1 MGESL
6 LNRFPADGTLLVD
19 GEELT
24 TPYRVCDG
32 SMLMVAGTCDAGAA
46 ADALEPLGL
55 HSVRT
60 AEGRALAAVW
70 VADFTEANLGPH
82 GELQFSL
89 FAAGARPEAPP
100 AGPLAFYEALARP
113 ELPLMVCHRLW
124 NTTGRVVRYNDV
136 HLGLEVGLA
145 AGGLQRDGAWRFA
158 FADGEGR
165 TLARGAV
172 EVPARTSLAD
182 GWSLA
187 RTLGV
192 RKLLRLG
199 RGPSSINV
207 VSPRLSADGAL
218 QVSQTFTRAASV
230 VRRWDDSDQLELAYP
245 ALAGLG
251 FVPDLVTA
259 FTGVEFVYLRPESLP
274 AVPVSR

>member
-6 LNRFPADGTLLVD
+6 LNRFPADGTVVVD
-19 GEELT
+19 DEALT
-24 TPYRVCDG
+24 TPYRVSDG
-32 SMLMVAGTCDAGAA
+32 SMLLVAGTCDAGAA

-55 HSVRT
+55 RPVRT

-89 FAAGARPEAPP
+89 FAAGARPEALP
-100 AGPLAFYEALARP
+100 AGPWAFYGSLARP
-113 ELPLMVCHRLW
+113 EPPLMVCHRLW

-145 AGGLQRDGAWRFA
+145 AGGLQTDGAWRFA

-165 TLARGAV
+165 TLGRGAV
-172 EVPARTSLAD
+172 GVPARTSLAD

-199 RGPSSINV
+199 RGPSSISV

-230 VRRWDDSDQLELAYP
+230 VRRWDDSNQLELVHP
-245 ALAGLG
+245 ALVGLG
-251 FVPDLVTA
+251 FVPDLLTA
-259 FTGVEFVYLRPESLP
+259 FTGVEFVYLRPEPLP
-274 AVPVSR
+274 AIPVSR